1 MRKRLRQAL
10 WQDRSLDNQSRDL
23 REIFDNIRDEETR
36 LHAGLFQTGM
46 TLKVDSKPIAI
57 ECIRVINPAAPDA
70 PVTHGT
76 AVGFKLKQS
85 GNERTVEITRIDQ
98 MTPGTTKYE
107 FTFRIT
113 YGDD

>member
-1 MRKRLRQAL
+1 MRKRLRKAL
-10 WQDRSLDNQSRDL
+10 WQDRSLDNQTADL
-23 REIFDNIRDEETR
+23 REIFDNIRDEEYR
-36 LHAGLFQTGM
+36 VVSGPYQASM

-57 ECIRVINPAAPDA
+57 ECIRVVNPAAPDT

-76 AVGFKLKQS
+76 AVGFRLK
-85 GNERTVEITRIDQ
+85 GTGAELAAVITRIDQ
-98 MTPGTTKYE
+98 MTPAATKYE

>member
-23 REIFDNIRDEETR
+23 REIFANIRDEEYR
-36 LHAGLFQTGM
+36 AVEASYQANM
-46 TLKVDSKPIAI
+46 TLKVDSKPVAI
-57 ECIRVINPAAPDA
+57 ECVRVVNPGAPDT
-70 PVTHGT
+70 PVVHGT
-76 AVGFKLKQS
+76 AVGFKLKGS
-85 GNERTVEITRIDQ
+85 GAELAAVITRIDQ
-98 MTPGTTKYE
+98 MTPGATKYA

>member
-10 WQDRSLDNQSRDL
+10 WADKSLDNQSRDL

-36 LHAGLFQTGM
+36 KVAAPYQANM
-46 TLKVDSKPIAI
+46 VLKVGSKP
-57 ECIRVINPAAPDA
+57 VSTPDT
-70 PVTHGT
+70 PVVHGT
-76 AVGFKLKQS
+76 AVGFRLKGS
-85 GNERTVEITRIDQ
+85 GAELAAVITRIDQ
-98 MTPGTTKYE
+98 MTPGATKYE

>member
-10 WQDRSLDNQSRDL
+10 WQDKSLDNQSRDL
-23 REIFDNIRDEETR
+23 REIFDNIRDEEIR
-36 LHAGLFQTGM
+36 SHVGLFQVGM
-46 TLKVDSKPIAI
+46 TLRVDSKPIAI
-57 ECIRVINPAAPDA
+57 ELIRCINPAAPDA
-70 PVTHGT
+70 PVSHGA
-76 AVGFKLKQS
+76 AVSFKLKQA
-85 GNERTVEITRIDQ
+85 GNERSVEITRIDQ

>member
-10 WQDRSLDNQSRDL
+10 WQDKSLDNQSRDL
-23 REIFDNIRDEETR
+23 REIFANIRDEEIR
-36 LHAGLFQTGM
+36 PFVGLYQASM
-46 TLKVDSKPIAI
+46 SLSVDSKPIAI
-57 ECIRVINPAAPDA
+57 ELLRVVNPAAPDA

-76 AVGFKLKQS
+76 AVGFKIKQS
-85 GNERTVEITRIDQ
+85 GNERTAQITRIDQ

>member
-23 REIFDNIRDEETR
+23 REIFANIRDEELR
-36 LHAGLFQTGM
+36 VFKGLYQTGM
-46 TLKVDSKPIAI
+46 TLKVDAKPMAI
-57 ECIRVINPAAPDA
+57 ELLRVVNPAAPDV
-70 PVTHGT
+70 PVVHGAT
-76 AVGFKLKQS
+76 VGFKLKGTS
-85 GNERTVEITRIDQ
+85 ALGAEITRIDQ
-98 MTPGTTKYE
+98 MTPSATQYE

>member
-1 MRKRLRQAL
+1 MRRRLRQAL

-23 REIFDNIRDEETR
+23 REIFDNIRDEEIR
-36 LHAGLFQTGM
+36 PFVGMYQTGM
-46 TLKVDSKPIAI
+46 KLEVDAKPVAI
-57 ECIRVINPAAPDA
+57 ECIRVVNPAAPDT
-70 PVTHGT
+70 PVVHGV

-85 GNERTVEITRIDQ
+85 GNARSAEITRIDQ
-98 MTPGTTKYE
+98 MTPSATKYE